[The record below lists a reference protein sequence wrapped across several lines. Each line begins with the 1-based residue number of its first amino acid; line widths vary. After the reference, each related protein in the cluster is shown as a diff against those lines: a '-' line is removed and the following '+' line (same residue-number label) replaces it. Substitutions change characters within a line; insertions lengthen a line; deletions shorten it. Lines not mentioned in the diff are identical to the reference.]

1 MKSKVLQ
8 RLAKNGIEILNEYE
22 ARQVLEEYGIP
33 CPREVMVE
41 YREDKKGKDY
51 LTDFRSMSGC
61 PGYPAYLKIVS
72 RDITS
77 KTDAGAVR
85 RVTSDEEA
93 ANTIDA
99 IIRNAKRYK
108 EGVVIQGIL
117 LSEDVSTA
125 ETREIFLGSTVNE
138 QFGHVISLGFGGIY
152 VEVYKDVEF
161 RVIPIEESD
170 VYGMI
175 DALKGKE
182 MLGRFR
188 GMRPVDMDSLVKTVL
203 RISKMVEE
211 NPEIIELDVNPLL
224 AGPDRLFAVDALIR
238 ISR

>member
-1 MKSKVLQ
+1 MKSKILQ
-8 RLAKNGIEILNEYE
+8 ELSKNGREILNEYE

-33 CPREVMVE
+33 CPREVVVE
-41 YREDKKGKDY
+41 YSEGKKGKDY
-51 LTDFRSMSGC
+51 LRDLKGMSSC

-93 ANTIDA
+93 TDAIDA

-108 EGVVIQGIL
+108 EGVEIQGIL

-161 RVIPIEESD
+161 RVLPIEESD

-182 MLGRFR
+182 ILGKFR
-188 GMRPVDMDSLVKTVL
+188 GMRPVNMDSLVKTVL
-203 RISKMVEE
+203 KLSKMMEE

-224 AGPDRLFAVDALIR
+224 AGPDRLVAVDTLIR
-238 ISR
+238 ISK